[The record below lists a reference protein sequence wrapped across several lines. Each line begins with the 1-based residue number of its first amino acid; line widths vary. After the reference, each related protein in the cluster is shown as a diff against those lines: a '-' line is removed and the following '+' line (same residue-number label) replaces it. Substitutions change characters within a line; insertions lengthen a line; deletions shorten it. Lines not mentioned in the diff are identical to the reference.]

1 MDYRILIATAVGLV
15 LVAFGGFYLAL
26 SSLPHQPAAPPVRS
40 VAAPSPAT
48 PDRAAESQAAKRDTA
63 EPAVAPAGKATAA
76 SIEAEIA
83 QSEYA
88 ELQTLLKTHF
98 GKDYNELIEVAT
110 RRRNEGA
117 SDAAFGLE
125 LFARFQDIMRPRL
138 QFAVAANMAVI
149 DKLAANEMGLFHALG
164 TDGATFCLRVLG
176 KDTTAATRPVP
187 DSVRRLL
194 RLGTLYRFQAIVDG
208 MQHHRPVEP
217 LTAPEIAA
225 FEASLARDGMK
236 FEDVR
241 TGAFLNQGGEEPG
254 RPCLMVEKLYQA
266 MARLEEVPRRKVYG
280 GVLFLGRDK

>member
-1 MDYRILIATAVGLV
+1 MDYRIVITAAVGLV

-26 SSLPHQPAAPPVRS
+26 SSLPHEPAAPPVRS
-40 VAAPSPAT
+40 VAAPSPSA
-48 PDRAAESQAAKRDTA
+48 PDRAAQSQVAKRDTA
-63 EPAVAPAGKATAA
+63 QPGAMPAGKATAA

-83 QSEYA
+83 QSEHA

-98 GKDYNELIEVAT
+98 VKEYNELIEVVL

-117 SDAAFGLE
+117 SDATFGQE

-138 QFAVAANMAVI
+138 QFAVAASMPTI

-164 TDGATFCLRVLG
+164 TDGAAICLRVLG
-176 KDTTAATRPVP
+176 KDTAAATRPLP

-208 MQHHRPVEP
+208 MQRHLPVEP

-225 FEASLARDGMK
+225 FEASLARDGIK

-241 TGAFLNQGGEEPG
+241 TGAFLNKGGEEPG
-254 RPCLMVEKLYQA
+254 KPCLMVEKLYQA
-266 MARLEEVPRRKVYG
+266 MARLEEAPRRKVYA